1 MGLVNFSNLD
11 FSQIK
16 TTIKDYLRSNTEFT
30 DYDFEGSTL
39 SNIVDIL
46 AYNTYITSFNAN
58 MIANEVFID
67 SATLRE
73 NVVAL
78 ARNIGYVPRSKTSS
92 RASVTFEVDTENFS
106 GPRPISLTLKRGIAV
121 SGSGRGQS
129 GSSGGVFSVLDDT
142 TVPVVNDIAK
152 FENIEVVEGTFITEN
167 FVVDS
172 KIPGQRFILG
182 NSGIDISTIRV
193 SIRDEKNRSFGRKFV
208 MSNSLFDI
216 TPNSKVFFIQ
226 EVSDE
231 RYELIFGDGI
241 FGQKLENNSFIE
253 VSYIISNGEI
263 SNGINDFRYTG
274 RLFTN
279 NNAIVTSGVSLVI
292 TNTSSRGG
300 KQIESVN
307 SIRNYAPRIYS
318 SQYRAV
324 TASDYEAIIPQ
335 IYPEAESIS
344 VFGGEVLSPPQYGKV
359 FITIKP
365 INGQFVPNF
374 VKENLKS
381 SLRKY
386 TVAGIVP
393 EILDLKYLYVE
404 FSSIA
409 YYDSNR
415 SNSPSNLIDL
425 ISSNITKYSK
435 SSELNSYGARF
446 KYSKFLSIIDRT
458 NESITSNITKIEIR
472 RDLRAALNQFAGYEI
487 CYGNSF
493 FIECE
498 SGYNLRSSGF
508 KISGVSDTVY
518 LSDIPNVD
526 LKMGKLVIFKLSD
539 DNKPIVVR
547 KNAGEIDYEK
557 GEILLY
563 PINIIQTSKTIANE
577 NIIELSLRPRSNDV
591 IALQDLY
598 LQLDVSNS
606 IINAVEDTIASGN
619 DTSGS
624 IFKASSSYSDRDLI
638 VRR

>member
-11 FSQIK
+11 FNQIK

-39 SNIVDIL
+39 SNIVDVL

-78 ARNIGYVPRSKTSS
+78 ARNIGYVPRSRTSA
-92 RASVTFEVDTENFS
+92 RANVTFEVDTENFS
-106 GPRPISLTLKRGIAV
+106 GPRPITLTLRRGIAV
-121 SGSGRGQS
+121 SGSSRGQA
-129 GSSGGVFSVLDDT
+129 GSSGGIFSVLDDI
-142 TVPVVNDIAK
+142 TVPVINDVAK
-152 FENIEVVEGTFITEN
+152 FDQIEVVEGTFVTEN
-167 FVVDS
+167 FVVDTR
-172 KIPGQRFILG
+172 IPGQRFILG
-182 NSGIDISTIRV
+182 NAGIDSSTIRV
-193 SIRDEKNRSFGRKFV
+193 NVRDEKNRSFGRKFTL
-208 MSNSLFDI
+208 SDSLFDI
-216 TPNSKVFFIQ
+216 NSTSRVFFIQ

-241 FGQKLENNSFIE
+241 FGQKLENNNFIE
-253 VSYIISNGEI
+253 VSYIISNGDV
-263 SNGINDFRYTG
+263 SNGISDFRYTG
-274 RLFTN
+274 RIFTN
-279 NNAIVTSGVSLVI
+279 NDAIVTSGISLVL
-292 TNTSSRGG
+292 TNSASRGG
-300 KQIESVN
+300 KAIETVN

-324 TASDYEAIIPQ
+324 TASDYEALIPQ
-335 IYPEAESIS
+335 IYPEAESVS
-344 VFGGEVLSPPQYGKV
+344 VFGGEVLSPPQYGRV

-374 VKENLKS
+374 VKDSLKS

-404 FSSIA
+404 FSTIA
-409 YYDSNR
+409 YYNTNRTESASQIIDS
-415 SNSPSNLIDL
+415 
-425 ISSNITKYSK
+425 ISKNVLKYSK

-446 KYSKFLSIIDRT
+446 KYSKFLNVIDKT
-458 NESITSNITKIEIR
+458 SESITSNITRIQIR

-498 SGYNLRSSGF
+498 SGYNLKSSGF
-508 KISGVSDTVY
+508 KIAGISDTVY
-518 LSDIPNVD
+518 LSDIPNSD
-526 LKMGKLVIFKLSD
+526 LKTGKLVVFKLSEE
-539 DNKPIVVR
+539 NKPVIVR
-547 KNAGEIDYEK
+547 KNAGEIDYDK

-563 PINIIQTSKTIANE
+563 PINIIQTDKITGNE

-598 LQLDVSNS
+598 LQLDVSKS
-606 IINAVEDTIASGN
+606 LINAVQDSIVSGN

-624 IFKASSSYSDRDLI
+624 IFKASSSYSDRDLL

>member
-11 FSQIK
+11 FNQIK

-92 RASVTFEVDTENFS
+92 RANVTFEVDTGNFS
-106 GPRPISLTLKRGIAV
+106 GPRPITLTLKRGIAV
-121 SGSGRGQS
+121 SGSSKSQT
-129 GSSGGVFSVLDDT
+129 GSSGGIFSVLDDI
-142 TVPVVNDIAK
+142 TVPVINDVAK
-152 FENIEVVEGTFITEN
+152 FDQIEVVEGTFVTEN
-167 FVVDS
+167 FVVDTR
-172 KIPGQRFILG
+172 IPGQRFILG
-182 NSGIDISTIRV
+182 NAGIDVSTIRV
-193 SIRDEKNRSFGRKFV
+193 SVRDEKNRSFGRKFTL
-208 MSNSLFDI
+208 SNSLFDI
-216 TPNSKVFFIQ
+216 NPTSKVFFIQ

-241 FGQKLENNSFIE
+241 FGEKLENNNFIE
-253 VSYIISNGEI
+253 VSYIISTGEV
-263 SNGINDFRYTG
+263 SNGISDFRYTG
-274 RLFTN
+274 RIFTN
-279 NNAIVTSGVSLVI
+279 NDAIVTSGISIVL
-292 TNTSSRGG
+292 TNAVSRGG
-300 KQIESVN
+300 KEIESVN

-324 TASDYEAIIPQ
+324 TASDYEALIPQ
-335 IYPEAESIS
+335 IYPEAESVS
-344 VFGGEVLSPPQYGKV
+344 VFGGEVLSPPQYGRV

-374 VKENLKS
+374 VKDNLKS

-404 FSSIA
+404 FSTIA
-409 YYDSNR
+409 YYNTNKTTSASQIIDS
-415 SNSPSNLIDL
+415 
-425 ISSNITKYSK
+425 ISKNVLKYSK

-446 KYSKFLSIIDRT
+446 KYSKFLNIIDKT
-458 NESITSNITKIEIR
+458 SESITSNITKIEIR

-498 SGYNLRSSGF
+498 SGYNLKSSGF
-508 KISGVSDTVY
+508 KIAGVSETVY
-518 LSDIPNVD
+518 LSDLPDAD
-526 LKMGKLVIFKLSD
+526 LKNGKLIVFKLSEE
-539 DNKPIVVR
+539 NKPLIVR
-547 KNAGEIDYEK
+547 KNAGEINYEK

-563 PINIIQTSKTIANE
+563 PINIIQTDKIVGNE

-598 LQLDVSNS
+598 LQLDVSKS
-606 IINAVEDTIASGN
+606 LINAVQDSIVSGN

-624 IFKASSSYSDRDLI
+624 IFKASSSYSDRDLL

>member
-11 FSQIK
+11 FNQIK
-16 TTIKDYLRSNTEFT
+16 TTLKDYLRSNSEFT

-39 SNIVDIL
+39 SNVVDVL

-92 RASVTFEVDTENFS
+92 RANVTFEVDTENFA
-106 GPRPISLTLKRGIAV
+106 GPRPITLTLKRGIAV
-121 SGSGRGQS
+121 SGSSRGQT
-129 GSSGGVFSVLDDT
+129 GSSGGVFSVLDDI
-142 TVPVVNDIAK
+142 TVPVINDVAQFK
-152 FENIEVVEGTFITEN
+152 NIEVVEGTFVTEN
-167 FVVDS
+167 FVVDAR
-172 KIPGQRFILG
+172 IPGQRFILG
-182 NSGIDISTIRV
+182 NAGIDVSTIRV
-193 SIRDEKNRSFGRKFV
+193 NVRDEKNRSFGRKFNLSDSIFEV
-208 MSNSLFDI
+208 NS
-216 TPNSKVFFIQ
+216 NSKVFFIQ

-241 FGQKLENNSFIE
+241 FGEKLENNNFIE
-253 VSYIISNGEI
+253 VSYIISNGET
-263 SNGINDFRYTG
+263 SNGVNDFRYSG

-279 NNAIVTSGVSLVI
+279 NDAIVTSGVSIVI
-292 TNTSSRGG
+292 TNTPSRGG

-307 SIRNYAPRIYS
+307 SIRNYAPRIYA

-324 TASDYEAIIPQ
+324 TASDYEALIPKL
-335 IYPEAESIS
+335 YPEAESVS
-344 VFGGEVLSPPQYGKV
+344 VFGGEVLNPPQYGRV

-374 VKENLKS
+374 VKDNLKS

-404 FSSIA
+404 FSTIA
-409 YYDSNR
+409 YYNTNKIESA
-415 SNSPSNLIDL
+415 SKLIDS
-425 ISSNITKYSK
+425 ISKNVLKYSK
-435 SSELNSYGARF
+435 SPELNSYGARF
-446 KYSKFLSIIDRT
+446 KYSKFLNIIDKT

-498 SGYNLRSSGF
+498 SGYNLKSSGF

-518 LSDIPNVD
+518 ISDIPNSD
-526 LKMGKLVIFKLSD
+526 LRTGKLVVFKLTEE
-539 DNKPIVVR
+539 NKPLIVR
-547 KNAGEIDYEK
+547 KNAGEIDYNK

-563 PINIIQTSKTIANE
+563 PINIIQTDKVFGNE
-577 NIIELSLRPRSNDV
+577 NIIELSLRPRSNDI

-606 IINAVEDTIASGN
+606 LINAVQDSIVSGN

-624 IFKASSSYSDRDLI
+624 IFKASSSYSDRDLL

>member
-11 FSQIK
+11 FNQIK
-16 TTIKDYLRSNTEFT
+16 TTIKDYLRSNSQFT

-39 SNIVDIL
+39 SNVVDVL

-78 ARNIGYVPRSKTSS
+78 ARNIGYVPRSRTSS
-92 RASVTFEVDTENFS
+92 RANVTFEVDTENFS
-106 GPRPISLTLKRGIAV
+106 GPRPITLTLKRGIAV
-121 SGSGRGQS
+121 SGSSRGQA
-129 GSSGGVFSVLDDT
+129 GSSGGVFSVLDDI
-142 TVPVVNDIAK
+142 TVPVINDVAK
-152 FENIEVVEGTFITEN
+152 FDNIEVVEGTFVTEN
-167 FVVDS
+167 FVVDTR
-172 KIPGQRFILG
+172 IPGQRFILG
-182 NSGIDISTIRV
+182 NAGIDVSTIRV
-193 SIRDEKNRSFGRKFV
+193 NVRDEKNRSFGRKFTLSDSIFEV
-208 MSNSLFDI
+208 NSK
-216 TPNSKVFFIQ
+216 SKVFFIQ

-241 FGQKLENNSFIE
+241 FGEKLENNNFIE
-253 VSYIISNGEI
+253 VSYIISNGET
-263 SNGINDFRYTG
+263 SNGISEFRYTG

-279 NNAIVTSGVSLVI
+279 NDAIVTSGISIVL
-292 TNTSSRGG
+292 TNASSRGG
-300 KQIESVN
+300 KAIESVN
-307 SIRNYAPRIYS
+307 SIRNYAPRIYA

-324 TASDYEAIIPQ
+324 TSSDYEALIPQ
-335 IYPEAESIS
+335 IYPEAESVS
-344 VFGGEVLSPPQYGKV
+344 VFGGEVLNPPQYGRV

-374 VKENLKS
+374 VKDNLKS

-404 FSSIA
+404 FSAIA
-409 YYDSNR
+409 YYNTNKIESA
-415 SNSPSNLIDL
+415 SKLIDS
-425 ISSNITKYSK
+425 ISKNVLKYAK
-435 SSELNSYGARF
+435 STELNSYGARF
-446 KYSKFLSIIDRT
+446 KYSKFLNIIDKT

-518 LSDIPNVD
+518 ISDIPDSN
-526 LKMGKLVIFKLSD
+526 LKKGKLVIFKLTEE
-539 DNKPIVVR
+539 NKPLIVR

-563 PINIIQTSKTIANE
+563 PINIIQTDKVFGNE
-577 NIIELSLRPRSNDV
+577 NIIELSLRPRSNDI

-606 IINAVEDTIASGN
+606 LINAVQDSIVSGN

-624 IFKASSSYSDRDLI
+624 IFKASSSYSDRDLL